1 MSSKTKKIIFFV
13 SFFLTLIF
21 DRIIK
26 FYFLENQKNIILSK
40 YFSLEIFKN
49 YGLTF
54 GIDTGSKIA
63 ILLSVSFFILLTLF
77 LIFNKKDNYKINN
90 ILLIIIL
97 ISISNLYDR
106 LYYGYV
112 IDYLN
117 VFNLI
122 IFNLSDLFII
132 ILTCIIIFKILIKN
146 DK

>member
-13 SFFLTLIF
+13 PFFLILIF

-26 FYFLENQKNIILSK
+26 FYFLENQKNIILNK

-63 ILLSVSFFILLTLF
+63 ILLSVSFFILLILF
-77 LIFNKKDNYKINN
+77 LIFNKKDNYKTNN

-117 VFNLI
+117 IFNLI

>member
-1 MSSKTKKIIFFV
+1 MLSKTKKQIFFV
-13 SFFLTLIF
+13 FVFIVLIF

-26 FYFLENQKNIILSK
+26 FYFLKNSINIVLNK

-54 GIDTGSKIA
+54 GINTGGFLT
-63 ILLSVSFFILLTLF
+63 ILLSVSFFILLILF
-77 LIFNKKDNYKINN
+77 LILNKKDNYKINN
-90 ILLIIIL
+90 ELLILIL
-97 ISISNLYDR
+97 ISTSNLYDR
-106 LYYGYV
+106 IYYGYV
-112 IDYLN
+112 IDYFN

-132 ILTCIIIFKILIKN
+132 ILAFQIIFKILIKN

>member
-1 MSSKTKKIIFFV
+1 M
-13 SFFLTLIF
+13 
-21 DRIIK
+21 
-26 FYFLENQKNIILSK
+26 
-40 YFSLEIFKN
+40 
-49 YGLTF
+49 
-54 GIDTGSKIA
+54 
-63 ILLSVSFFILLTLF
+63 LLSVSFFILLILF

-117 VFNLI
+117 IFNLI